1 MGQISMVSPP
11 QAASSLS
18 WGGLRESSVA
28 QGEHPGLGPIL
39 PLPLISCASWGS
51 FLDLSEPQTPRACN
65 GMQTLVVMKGALC
78 TAERSDGVCFIYF
91 LKLIYFEREWACVS
105 GGGAEE
111 SIPSRLCH
119 VSTEPEVGLE
129 PTNGMMMT

>member
-1 MGQISMVSPP
+1 MTYPKRHSQCGEDQDWGQISMVSPP

-65 GMQTLVVMKGALC
+65 RMQTPVVMKGGEYPG
-78 TAERSDGVCFIYF
+78 TVHS
-91 LKLIYFEREWACVS
+91 RE
-105 GGGAEE
+105 
-111 SIPSRLCH
+111 I
-119 VSTEPEVGLE
+119 
-129 PTNGMMMT
+129 